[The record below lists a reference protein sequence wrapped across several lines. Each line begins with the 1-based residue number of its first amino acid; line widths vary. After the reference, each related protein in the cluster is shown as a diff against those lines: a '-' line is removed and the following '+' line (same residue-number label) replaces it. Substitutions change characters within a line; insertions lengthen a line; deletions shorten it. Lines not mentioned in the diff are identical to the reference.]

1 MIKMVMEP
9 KRNLGILHVTE
20 KSKTE
25 ADSAGKTEA
34 QLLGELRDK
43 IDAIDL
49 QLGELISERAQCAL
63 DVAKVKSSF
72 SGEALS
78 TFYRPEREAQVLRR
92 AMERNNGPLKNE
104 EVGRLFRE
112 LMSACLALENP
123 IRVAY
128 LGPEGTYTQ
137 EAALKHF
144 GNSAVTESMSAID
157 AVFREVASG
166 AVHYGVVPV
175 ENSTEGV
182 VTHTLDSFIES
193 SVKICGEVVLRIHHH
208 LLISDVTHVENIT
221 RVYSHS
227 QSLGQCRKW
236 LDEHYPN
243 VERIAVSSNSEAAKR
258 IKGEWNS
265 AAIAGEI
272 AANLYGLKS
281 HAKNIEDR
289 PDNSTRFLIIGRDD
303 VGPSKDDKTSIVVST
318 RNQPGA
324 LHELLEPFH
333 RHKVDLTRVETRPS
347 TSGTWNYVFFIDFSG
362 HVFDENVA
370 AALAEVKSRVSDLKI
385 LGSYPVGVL

>member
-1 MIKMVMEP
+1 V
-9 KRNLGILHVTE
+9 
-20 KSKTE
+20 SD
-25 ADSAGKTEA
+25 DSNKDSQQDIHAET
-34 QLLGELRDK
+34 QLLAELRDR
-43 IDAIDL
+43 IDGIDL
-49 QLGELISERAQCAL
+49 KLGELISARAQCAL
-63 DVAKVKSSF
+63 DVAKVKSQF
-72 SGEALS
+72 SDQSQS

-92 AMERNNGPLKNE
+92 AMERNLGPLKSE

-123 IRVAY
+123 IHVAY

-144 GNSAVTESMSAID
+144 GHSAVTESMSAID

-166 AVHYGVVPV
+166 AVNYGVVPV

-193 SVKICGEVVLRIHHH
+193 SVKISGEVVLRIHHH
-208 LLISDVTHVENIT
+208 LLVSDVTRTDNIT
-221 RVYSHS
+221 RVYSHA

-236 LDEHYPN
+236 LDEHYPHA
-243 VERIAVSSNSEAAKR
+243 ERIAVSSNSEAAKR

-272 AANLYGLKS
+272 AADLYGLTS

-289 PDNSTRFLIIGRDD
+289 PDNSTRFLIIGRDE
-303 VGPSKDDKTSIVVST
+303 VGPSGQDKTSIVVST
-318 RNQPGA
+318 KNKPGA
-324 LHELLEPFH
+324 LHDLLEPFH

-347 TSGTWNYVFFIDFSG
+347 PSGTWSYVFFIDFAG
-362 HVFDENVA
+362 HVTDAKVA
-370 AALAEVKSRVSDLKI
+370 AALEDVKPRVSDLKI
-385 LGSYPVGVL
+385 LGSYPLGVL

>member
-1 MIKMVMEP
+1 MSDELASG
-9 KRNLGILHVTE
+9 NEGQNGE
-20 KSKTE
+20 
-25 ADSAGKTEA
+25 GK
-34 QLLGELRDK
+34 LLAELRDK
-43 IDAIDL
+43 IDTIDQ
-49 QLGELISERAQCAL
+49 QLGELISARAQCAL
-63 DVAKVKSSF
+63 DVAKVKAQF
-72 SGEALS
+72 SDTTLS

-92 AMERNNGPLKNE
+92 AMERNTGPLKNDE
-104 EVGRLFRE
+104 IGRLFRE
-112 LMSACLALENP
+112 IMSACLALENP
-123 IRVAY
+123 IHVAY

-144 GNSAVTESMSAID
+144 GESAVTVSMSAID

-182 VTHTLDSFIES
+182 VTHTLDNFIES

-208 LLISDVTHVENIT
+208 LLVSDVTRVNNIT

-227 QSLGQCRKW
+227 QSLAQCRKW

-272 AANLYGLKS
+272 AAKLYGLTS
-281 HAKNIEDR
+281 RAKNIEDR
-289 PDNSTRFLIIGRDD
+289 PDNSTRFLIIGRDT
-303 VGPSKDDKTSIVVST
+303 VGRSGDDKTSIVAST
-318 RNQPGA
+318 KNEPGA
-324 LHELLEPFH
+324 LHELLEPFRQH
-333 RHKVDLTRVETRPS
+333 GVDLTRVETRPS
-347 TSGTWNYVFFIDFSG
+347 PTGAWNYVFFIDFSG
-362 HVFDENVA
+362 HVSDPKVER
-370 AALAEVKSRVSDLKI
+370 ALNDVKQRVSDIKI
-385 LGSYPVGVL
+385 LGSYPAGVL

>member
-1 MIKMVMEP
+1 VSKEP
-9 KRNLGILHVTE
+9 TQAPPISEENPET
-20 KSKTE
+20 
-25 ADSAGKTEA
+25 
-34 QLLGELRDK
+34 QLLGKLRDN
-43 IDAIDL
+43 IDEIDL
-49 QLGELISERAQCAL
+49 KIGELISARAQCAL
-63 DVAKVKSSF
+63 DVAKVKARF
-72 SGEALS
+72 SDKTS
-78 TFYRPEREAQVLRR
+78 TTFYRPEREAQVLHR
-92 AMERNNGPLKNE
+92 AMKRNKGPLKDE
-104 EVGRLFRE
+104 EIGRLFRE

-123 IRVAY
+123 VHVAY

-144 GNSAVTESMSAID
+144 GHSAVTVSMSAID

-182 VTHTLDSFIES
+182 VTHTLDNFVGSN
-193 SVKICGEVVLRIHHH
+193 VKICGEVVLRIHHH
-208 LLISDVTHVENIT
+208 LLVSDVTRIENIT

-243 VERIAVSSNSEAAKR
+243 VERIAVNSNSEAAKR

-272 AANLYGLKS
+272 AANLYELKS
-281 HAKNIEDR
+281 HAQNIEDC

-303 VGPSKDDKTSIVVST
+303 IGPSGNDKTSIVVST
-318 RNQPGA
+318 KNKPGA
-324 LHELLEPFH
+324 LHDLLAPFH
-333 RHKVDLTRVETRPS
+333 AHKVDLTRVETRPS
-347 TSGTWNYVFFIDFSG
+347 QSGTWNYVFFIDFSG
-362 HVFDENVA
+362 HISGENVT
-370 AALAEVKSRVSDLKI
+370 AALGEIKDHVSDIKI